1 MYRHVQFM
9 DADNVPLSCAEA
21 KEGGYRRAVVAEYL
35 MKDIGATATCCGTAA
50 EWRAVWISYSVGGA
64 GGGCRVWAEKRR
76 MGSLAGCARLYGA
89 EQVSDVACHNIS
101 EYTRP

>member
-1 MYRHVQFM
+1 M

-50 EWRAVWISYSVGGA
+50 EWRAVWISYSVRGRRGMSSM
-64 GGGCRVWAEKRR
+64 AEKRR